1 MAVAVCPGSFD
12 PPTNGHLDVIERAS
26 RHFDEVVVCVTK
38 NPSKKPLLDP
48 DERVK
53 LLAEALGHLSNVRVE
68 SYEGLLVDFA
78 RQIGAG
84 VIVKGLRALSDV
96 EKELQMAQMNA
107 GLFNKV
113 DTLFVTT
120 DPRWSFVSSSMV
132 KEVAALGGDV
142 SDLVP
147 PAVNLT
153 LKRHFGSMS
162 GR

>member
-26 RHFDEVVVCVTK
+26 RHFDEVVVCVVK
-38 NPSKKPLLDP
+38 NPSKKPLLSSQ
-48 DERVK
+48 ERVK
-53 LLAEALGHLSNVRVE
+53 LLAEALSRLPNVRVE
-68 SYEGLLVDFA
+68 AYEGLLVDFA
-78 RQIGAG
+78 RRQGAG

-96 EKELQMAQMNA
+96 EKELQMAQMNS
-107 GLFNKV
+107 GLFSEV

-132 KEVAALGGDV
+132 KEVAELGGDV

-147 PAVNLT
+147 AAVNQAL
-153 LKRHFGSMS
+153 RRQFGPGLS
-162 GR
+162 

>member
-38 NPSKKPLLDP
+38 NPSKSPLLDSG
-48 DERVK
+48 ERVT
-53 LLAEALGHLSNVRVE
+53 LLAEALGHLPNVLVE

-78 RQIGAG
+78 RQRGAG

-96 EKELQMAQMNA
+96 ERELQMAQMNA

-142 SDLVP
+142 SALVP
-147 PAVNLT
+147 PAVNRALR
-153 LKRHFGSMS
+153 RHFDSRS
-162 GR
+162 G